1 MKARNDTQRETANL
15 TRNQA
20 LTEHYKSEYQNMIN
34 QAFPALNAQQSALLA
49 AQAFAAYKSGIA
61 SQSSANLSDEMKRHE
76 AIKSLG
82 TTIENGIKG
91 NQFKLSQF
99 GLSEA
104 ELRDMRTQGTLS
116 RKKGDAVFN
125 AIDNFIDYATGI
137 PAGLLRGLK

>member
-116 RKKGDAVFN
+116 RK
-125 AIDNFIDYATGI
+125 
-137 PAGLLRGLK
+137 R